1 MANTVALIGQTV
13 TSEALWATVGN
24 VIPVTLIVTMF
35 ALGFYLVRRQLKKV
49 SKARWYVILKGAI
62 CSLYSL

>member
-13 TSEALWATVGN
+13 TADALWATVGN

-49 SKARWYVILKGAI
+49 SKAKGGM
-62 CSLYSL
+62 

>member
-1 MANTVALIGQTV
+1 MANTVAIIGETI
-13 TSEALWATVGN
+13 TAGALWETVGT

-49 SKARWYVILKGAI
+49 SKAKGGM
-62 CSLYSL
+62 